1 MKAEGVSF
9 RHAMELLRS
18 DMPLGGP
25 VKAVKTSSVRKL
37 PPPVSAEADE
47 RAALVQVVD
56 YYHATLKQSPEALA
70 YLESRGLKSPE
81 MIERFRLG
89 HANRT
94 LGLRLP
100 MKASNAG
107 GELRGRLAK
116 LGIIRE
122 SGHEHFNGSIVIPVI
137 DEDGAVTEMYG
148 RKITPNLRPGTPV
161 QLYLPGPHRGVWN
174 WQALK
179 ASKAVILCEALI
191 DALTFWCAGFRNV
204 TRRTGWRASRRTTS
218 RPSSGTAWSRC

>member
-1 MKAEGVSF
+1 VDWVMTAEGVSF

-18 DMPLGGP
+18 NLPLAGP
-25 VKAVKTSSVRKL
+25 VKPVKTSSVRNL

-89 HANRT
+89 YANRT

-100 MKASNAG
+100 MKTWKAG
-107 GELRGRLAK
+107 GELRGRLRK
-116 LGIIRE
+116 L
-122 SGHEHFNGSIVIPVI
+122 
-137 DEDGAVTEMYG
+137 
-148 RKITPNLRPGTPV
+148 
-161 QLYLPGPHRGVWN
+161 
-174 WQALK
+174 
-179 ASKAVILCEALI
+179 
-191 DALTFWCAGFRNV
+191 
-204 TRRTGWRASRRTTS
+204 RR
-218 RPSSGTAWSRC
+218 SSGPTPRDCSSGSSRTCRKTSASPDKMGNRGW